1 MTQRHK
7 TYFGIGGIFVISGAI
22 FAVARP
28 EGLLQLLAGL
38 PLVGSLFGLLVQ
50 ILRDQ
55 AAHER
60 AMLIQDAQNQFVLGA
75 SSHMANI
82 AFDKHVAFSEAYV
95 EEAQKS
101 LCTLLR
107 LGPTDEEVLK
117 HTRNLCN
124 IRNQFIVWLT
134 DDVEAGIE
142 PFETALRSIGAN
154 AGYVKAIDGETKE
167 GEERQKALTS
177 MYNTFAK
184 IMAFPEWQ
192 GEKLTDELAIKTLV
206 KKLRRVLGTEELT
219 KMRGALVAKA
229 VGGLQPQA
237 QQQAVPHDGP
247 RAAHSARA

>member
-7 TYFGIGGIFVISGAI
+7 TYLGIGGIFVISGAI

-38 PLVGSLFGLLVQ
+38 PLVGSLLGLLVQ

-60 AMLIQDAQNQFVLGA
+60 AMLMQDAQNQFVLGA

-95 EEAQKS
+95 EEAQKT
-101 LCTLLR
+101 LFTLLR
-107 LGPTDEEVLK
+107 LGPTDEVLK
-117 HTRNLCN
+117 HTDNLYK

-229 VGGLQPQA
+229 AGGLQPQV
-237 QQQAVPHDGP
+237 QQQAVPRDAP